1 MTIAEAEVFYNMD
14 KEKYNLATNKEF
26 LNWYNKQLKNG
37 YLGYME
43 ISEMQELIDNI
54 VIWYEIKY
62 PNREFEMLKGT
73 EFNDFKDIE
82 SISKNLTIEQ
92 LMFRLP
98 HNQYCIIEGGYRA
111 RGWGYPDQIFMKVDI
126 EEPNRFPY
134 ELISVNYK
142 TGIVNQMSLLSLNI
156 DRDKEI
162 KLDELIKILENLNR
176 KLNLQELEA
185 CVNNHNIDL
194 ELRKKL
200 LQFVALK
207 LLYSKN
213 TIPENGYE
221 RAKRF
226 IEEFNENIPNLKL
239 STSGIDKI
247 MNINYME
254 EYEKAKSKKLLFK

>member
-1 MTIAEAEVFYNMD
+1 
-14 KEKYNLATNKEF
+14 
-26 LNWYNKQLKNG
+26 
-37 YLGYME
+37 
-43 ISEMQELIDNI
+43 
-54 VIWYEIKY
+54 
-62 PNREFEMLKGT
+62 
-73 EFNDFKDIE
+73 
-82 SISKNLTIEQ
+82 
-92 LMFRLP
+92 
-98 HNQYCIIEGGYRA
+98 
-111 RGWGYPDQIFMKVDI
+111 
-126 EEPNRFPY
+126 
-134 ELISVNYK
+134 
-142 TGIVNQMSLLSLNI
+142 MSLLSLNI

-176 KLNLQELEA
+176 KINLKE